1 MEKGSTLSAFDIS
14 DYKVDA
20 LLDKGSFGQ
29 VYNGKNLKTGVE
41 VVFKHIQ
48 ISSEYE
54 HKHLLMIVREL
65 IILRDL
71 GRSTSRASPLL
82 LDVLVPT
89 YAKDNWLLLD

>member
-1 MEKGSTLSAFDIS
+1 M
-14 DYKVDA
+14 
-20 LLDKGSFGQ
+20 DKGSFGQ
-29 VYNGKNLKTGVE
+29 VYAGTNLKTGVE

-54 HKHLLMIVREL
+54 HKHLLMIIREL

-71 GRSTSRASPLL
+71 GKSDSSMASPLL

-89 YAKDNWLLLD
+89 YVKDNWLMLD